1 MKKKLKSQGASDKQ
15 ESLFGPE
22 WQSASTD
29 VELLQLMKYDF
40 DQVFL
45 LEFLCELDFLALAC
59 LVNVCGILPRI

>member
-45 LEFLCELDFLALAC
+45 LEFCFSNSSSDVELF
-59 LVNVCGILPRI
+59 